1 MMARSR
7 RPEPAEPPISRDLTM
22 LNKAW
27 AEAARMALK
36 GDKRELRIRIQLASL
51 TMGRHIDDSFLHGL
65 NLAIA
70 VASQLDGV
78 PCCYEDGLTKKQ
90 IELFNEGQKQATDF
104 IVDHLK
110 MIRERYVGGM
120 NIDAAEKILMEHV
133 ARENGN
139 A

>member
-1 MMARSR
+1 MARSR
-7 RPEPAEPPISRDLTM
+7 KPEPAAPPISRDLTM

-36 GDKRELRIRIQLASL
+36 GDNRELRLRVQLASL
-51 TMGRHIDDSFLHGL
+51 TMSRHIDDSFLHGL

-90 IELFNEGQKQATDF
+90 IELFNEGQKQATEF
-104 IVDHLK
+104 VVGHLK

-120 NIDAAEKILMEHV
+120 NIDAAEKILNEYLAKV
-133 ARENGN
+133 GGDRK
-139 A
+139 